1 VQIPSAVH
9 PQFGDAS
16 LAAFNAKR
24 YRPDHWSLK
33 MARAYMVAGV
43 VGMS

>member
-9 PQFGDAS
+9 PQFGDAG
-16 LAAFNAKR
+16 LVAFNAKR